1 MIVSHS
7 MEHRDTWVIIQIT
20 DTHLMGQAEKEFVQM
35 NPEQSFHA
43 VIQQILLQHPH
54 IDAIIHTGDL
64 AQEPEHITYQRY
76 LSYMQGLGIPFF
88 RFQAIMMILIIFR
101 FSRVIMNRVL
111 SSLETGACFY

>member
-43 VIQQILLQHPH
+43 VIQQILLPTLMRLFIQETWPRNPNTSHTSV
-54 IDAIIHTGDL
+54 ISAIC
-64 AQEPEHITYQRY
+64 
-76 LSYMQGLGIPFF
+76 
-88 RFQAIMMILIIFR
+88 
-101 FSRVIMNRVL
+101 RV
-111 SSLETGACFY
+111 